1 MKQST
6 YAETVNYW
14 KTGQSS
20 PDTWLDHAKT
30 EITAVGGKVLADGF
44 INEASSGRASFML
57 AFELDGERFKVLWP
71 VLESKT
77 GNLRAAR
84 IQSATA
90 LYHEVKAACVKLRF
104 LGARSAFLA
113 YWMLPDGS
121 GRTASEVTLE
131 DDLPQLLG
139 GRPVMVLEAENL

>member
-1 MKQST
+1 MIEKT

-30 EITAVGGKVLADGF
+30 EIAAVGGKVLA
-44 INEASSGRASFML
+44 
-57 AFELDGERFKVLWP
+57 FELDGEKFRVLWP

-84 IQSATA
+84 IQAATA

-104 LGARSAFLA
+104 LGARAAFLA

-121 GRTASEVTLE
+121 GRTASELTLE
-131 DDLPQLLG
+131 DDLPALLG
-139 GRPVMVLEAENL
+139 GKPVMALEVSNGR